1 MDVEKES
8 ASTVNHYNQRF
19 SIPLNISYG
28 DSFMDTRNNN
38 TSLLNDKMVDMKF
51 ITEFTGL
58 TDKWFYKLISEGK
71 FPEPIKLGRSS
82 RWMQSEVEKW
92 VQERID
98 QSRG

>member
-1 MDVEKES
+1 M
-8 ASTVNHYNQRF
+8 STVNHYNQRF

-28 DSFMDTRNNN
+28 DSLMGTRNNN

-58 TDKWFYKLISEGK
+58 TDKWFYKLISEGQ
-71 FPEPIKLGRSS
+71 FPKPVKLGRSS
-82 RWMQSEVEKW
+82 RWLQSEVEHW
-92 VQERID
+92 VQKRIE

>member
-19 SIPLNISYG
+19 SIPLINPYG
-28 DSFMDTRNNN
+28 DSLMDTRNNN